1 MLKTFEYR
9 LYPNR
14 CQRRLLMACLSE
26 SRHLYNEMLEQ
37 VEDHYAETGKLLF
50 KYSLTAMFK
59 GRNDGHI
66 PASTVQT
73 LADRLDKA
81 LRRYIA
87 RKKSG
92 KRAGFPRFKSANRWH
107 SIHLRQYG
115 KGRDVRLENGRLRV
129 PGKLGKSIKI
139 KQHRPLEGTPKTAHL
154 VLKADGKWYA
164 LIVCDLGV
172 VPPAKIGPAVGL
184 DVGLRTFLTD
194 SDGST
199 VASARCYRDSQEK
212 LRRAQRKICR
222 RRKGSNRR
230 KKSARAAAKLH
241 LKTARQRKDFLHKVA
256 RRYVDR
262 YGTIVV
268 EDLNV
273 AGMVKNHRLAKAIH
287 DASWSKFIKI
297 LEGKAEEA
305 GSRVIKVS
313 ARFTTQRCSN
323 CGELVPK
330 TLSVTMHTCLFCGHV
345 EDRDVNAAKNI
356 LAAWTGPSGQN
367 VREYLERVPRSRLL

>member
-14 CQRRLLMACLSE
+14 CQRKLLMACLSE

-37 VEDHYAETGKLLF
+37 VKDHFAETGKLLF
-50 KYSLTAMFK
+50 KYSLTARFK
-59 GRNDGHI
+59 GRGDGYV
-66 PASTVQT
+66 PATTIQT

-92 KRAGFPRFKSANRWH
+92 KKAGFPRFKFANRWH

-115 KGRDVRLENGRLRV
+115 KGRDVRLENGRLYV
-129 PGKLGKSIKI
+129 PGKLGKRIKI

-154 VLKADGKWYA
+154 VLRADGKWYA
-164 LIVCDLGV
+164 LIVCDLGEA
-172 VPPAKIGPAVGL
+172 PPAKDGPAVGL
-184 DVGLRTFLTD
+184 DLGIRIFLAD
-194 SDGST
+194 SEGDT
-199 VASARCYRDSQEK
+199 VASARCYRNSQKK
-212 LRRAQRKICR
+212 LRRAQRKMCR
-222 RRKGSNRR
+222 RKKDSNRR
-230 KKSARAAAKLH
+230 KKSARAVAKLH

-262 YGTIVV
+262 YGTIIV

-287 DASWSKFIKI
+287 DAGWSKFVEI

-305 GSRVIKVS
+305 GSRVIKVP
-313 ARFTTQRCSN
+313 ARFTTQRCNN

-330 TLSVTMHTCLFCGHV
+330 TLSVKTHRCVFCGYV

-356 LAAWTGPSGQN
+356 LTAWTGPSGQN
-367 VREYLERVPRSRLL
+367 VKEYLERVPRSRLL

>member
-14 CQRRLLMACLSE
+14 CQRRLLMACLRE

-37 VEDHYAETGKLLF
+37 VKDHYAETGKLLF
-50 KYSLTAMFK
+50 KYSLTTKFK
-59 GRNDGHI
+59 GRGDEHV
-66 PASTVQT
+66 PATTVQT

-81 LRRYIA
+81 LRHCIA
-87 RKKSG
+87 RKKLG
-92 KRAGFPRFKSANRWH
+92 KKTGFPRFKSANRWH

-115 KGRDVRLENGRLRV
+115 KGRDVWLENGRLRV
-129 PGKLGKSIKI
+129 PGKLGKRIKM
-139 KQHRPLEGTPKTAHL
+139 KQHRPLEGAPKTAHL
-154 VLKADGKWYA
+154 VLRADGKWYA
-164 LIVCDLGV
+164 VIVCNVGEA
-172 VPPAKIGPAVGL
+172 PPAKGGPAIGL
-184 DVGLRTFLTD
+184 DVGLRVFLAD
-194 SDGST
+194 SEGGT
-199 VASARCYRDSQEK
+199 VASVRCYQNSQKK
-212 LRRAQRKICR
+212 LRRAQRKMCR

-230 KKSARAAAKLH
+230 KKSARAVAKLH

-273 AGMVKNHRLAKAIH
+273 ASMVKNYRLAKAIH
-287 DASWSKFIKI
+287 DASWSKFVQI

-305 GSRVIKVS
+305 GSRVIKVP

-330 TLSVTMHTCLFCGHV
+330 SSSVKTHTCVFCRYV
-345 EDRDVNAAKNI
+345 ENRDVNAAKNI
-356 LAAWTGPSGQN
+356 LSAWTGPSGRN
-367 VREYLERVPRSRLL
+367 VKGCLERVPRSRLL